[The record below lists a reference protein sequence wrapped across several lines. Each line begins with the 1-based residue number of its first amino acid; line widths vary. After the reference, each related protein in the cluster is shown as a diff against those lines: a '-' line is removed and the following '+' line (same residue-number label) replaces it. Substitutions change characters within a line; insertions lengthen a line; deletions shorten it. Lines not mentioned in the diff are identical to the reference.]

1 MKLLVEE
8 DGSEVVEQAAGQAE
22 VVAALLLSYVEAR
35 SAFARMRVDG
45 RLDSTGHA
53 ETVSELDRLWAT
65 TARVPVDGDLVA
77 RAATLADR
85 HGLRAYDA
93 VQLAGALEVAA
104 ADDELRFACWDG
116 DLRNAAR
123 DEGLAVLP
131 AQP

>member
-8 DGSEVVEQAAGQAE
+8 DGSEVVEQAAGQTE
-22 VVAALLLSYVEAR
+22 VVAALLL
-35 SAFARMRVDG
+35 
-45 RLDSTGHA
+45 
-53 ETVSELDRLWAT
+53 
-65 TARVPVDGDLVA
+65 
-77 RAATLADR
+77 
-85 HGLRAYDA
+85 AYDA